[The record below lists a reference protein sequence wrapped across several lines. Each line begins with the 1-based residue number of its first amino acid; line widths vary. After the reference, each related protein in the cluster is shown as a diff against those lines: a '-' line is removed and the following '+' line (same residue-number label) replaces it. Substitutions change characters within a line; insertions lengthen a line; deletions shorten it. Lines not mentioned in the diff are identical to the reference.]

1 MTDPVTHRIPASI
14 AGDCRKALYF
24 HATGVAPSERQNP
37 QEHNRRAAGLA
48 LKPVVRAALETE
60 GWQTRLAPQPLK
72 VPVTDTLSVRVAPD
86 LLLSHEQITG
96 GHWITAVTMSA
107 REQSVHN
114 WLMETTG
121 KAYPHRLRRL
131 ALAVEAI
138 AANSERPADIDTDQ
152 PQLVVMLDRD
162 TGALEY
168 EPNETDYLQR
178 ITTQVKERLTELDA
192 ALQSR
197 QMPPAEYRR
206 DSRACRRCP
215 YLTLCHGPEPAAA
228 AEGAGHPE
236 PVTDELLA
244 EAVET
249 FAVAEQQLQ
258 PMKEVSKRR
267 DEAKEVIKRY
277 MAETGQSKMPL
288 HAEDS
293 SWQASIRTSKRTS
306 LSVTEARTTL
316 TTEQLAAISTT
327 NETAALYITPV
338 G

>member
-1 MTDPVTHRIPASI
+1 M
-14 AGDCRKALYF
+14 
-24 HATGVAPSERQNP
+24 
-37 QEHNRRAAGLA
+37 AAGRA
-48 LKPVVRAALETE
+48 LKPVVRDALETE
-60 GWQTRLAPQPLK
+60 GWQTRLAPQPLD

-86 LLLSHEQITG
+86 LLLSHEHITG
-96 GHWITAVTMSA
+96 GRCITAVTMSA
-107 REQSVHN
+107 REQSVRN

-131 ALAVEAI
+131 ALAVEAFVS
-138 AANSERPADIDTDQ
+138 NPEPPADIDTSQ

-168 EPNETDYLQR
+168 ELNQPDQLGR
-178 ITTQVKERLTELDA
+178 VATQVKERLTELDV

-197 QMPPAEYRR
+197 QMPPAEYQR

-215 YLTLCHGPEPAAA
+215 YLTLCHGPESAAA
-228 AEGAGHPE
+228 TEDTVRPE
-236 PVTDELLA
+236 PVTDEQLA

-249 FAVAEQQLQ
+249 FAAAERHLL

-306 LSVTEARTTL
+306 LSVTEARKTL
-316 TTEQLAAISTT
+316 TTEQLAAIATT
-327 NETAALYITPV
+327 HETAALYITAV